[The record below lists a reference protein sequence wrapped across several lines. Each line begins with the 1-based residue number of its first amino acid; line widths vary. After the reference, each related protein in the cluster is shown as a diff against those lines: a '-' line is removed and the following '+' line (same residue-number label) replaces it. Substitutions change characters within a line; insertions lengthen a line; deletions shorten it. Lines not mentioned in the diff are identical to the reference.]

1 MALLTVSDL
10 HAYYGD
16 TAALRGV
23 SLTVEPGEIVA
34 LLGSNGAGKTTTLRT
49 ITGLQR
55 ARRGRVVFDGADITR
70 SKAHSIVEMGIG
82 HVPEGRRIFA
92 SLTVEENLRLGGYLS
107 RRNPKTVAARREEV
121 FELFP
126 RLVERR
132 QQLGG
137 TLSGGEQQMLAI
149 GRAMMN
155 EPRLLALDEPS
166 MGLAP
171 KILKTVFEAITAMND
186 AGTTI
191 LLVEQNARAGLRLA
205 GHGVVMENGLVRLSG
220 TGREVLEHPEIGALY
235 LGGSSRDG
243 PRAELLV
250 GVTRRRYSSATI
262 EPTRPARPGSRLVS
276 TVA

>member
-1 MALLTVSDL
+1 VALLTVSDL

-23 SLTVEPGEIVA
+23 SLTVDPGEIVA

-107 RRNPKTVAARREEV
+107 RRNPKIVAARREEV

-171 KILKTVFEAITAMND
+171 IVVKAVGVVIRQIRERGTAVLM
-186 AGTTI
+186 
-191 LLVEQNARAGLRLA
+191 VEQNARQALMLA
-205 GHGVVMENGLVRLSG
+205 DRAY
-220 TGREVLEHPEIGALY
+220 VLETGSIVLDGPARELAQDQRVRHAY
-235 LGGSSRDG
+235 LGGS
-243 PRAELLV
+243 AEDAV
-250 GVTRRRYSSATI
+250 EDDS
-262 EPTRPARPGSRLVS
+262 P
-276 TVA
+276 VASDERS